1 MEQSECGV
9 SRTST
14 EGCPRAGSVGFRAR
28 QNCPQVAAE
37 KEAAIAYLTEH
48 VREAAPVPAEPT
60 AEQGGRAAAPEETPA
75 PAPEET
81 PAEAEVAPEA
91 EETPTPEETP
101 VEPTPAAEET
111 PTAEETSTPAAKAPT
126 AAALRTAAER
136 MEAFLDRRRARAG
149 QQMKELAE
157 PLSITADQLLLFEDW
172 IEVKRENTIEYLE
185 SLDTPDDFETEVLA

>member
-1 MEQSECGV
+1 
-9 SRTST
+9 
-14 EGCPRAGSVGFRAR
+14 
-28 QNCPQVAAE
+28 
-37 KEAAIAYLTEH
+37 

-60 AEQGGRAAAPEETPA
+60 EEQGGRAA
-75 PAPEET
+75 APEET